1 MVENLKGKVDKNNSG
16 DKFSK
21 ENIKNFVE
29 KYKSLIG
36 LIMLCTIITVVS
48 PKFLTVSNITNVFT
62 QVSVNA
68 IIAVGMTFVILTG
81 GIDLS
86 VGSTLAISGA
96 LSASIIKSTGNIFL
110 AVVAAAVVGIVIG
123 LINGLLISKGKLQA
137 FIATLA
143 TMTIFRGLTL
153 VFTNGTPI
161 SKLPEVFT
169 SIGNAKIGFLPVPVL
184 ITIVVF
190 GVAIYVLSQ
199 TRFGRYLYA
208 LGGNEESAKLS
219 GINTDKIKTLTYVI
233 SGFVAAIAGVI
244 ITSRIGSASPNAGTG
259 FELDAIAAVVIGG
272 TSLAGGEGKISG
284 TIIGALIIGVL
295 NNGLNLM
302 NVSPFYQS
310 IVKGL
315 VILIAVLLDKKSRKK
330 SK

>member
-1 MVENLKGKVDKNNSG
+1 MLKT
-16 DKFSK
+16 
-21 ENIKNFVE
+21 NIS

-36 LIMLCTIITVVS
+36 LVLLCIVITIVT
-48 PKFLTVSNITNVFT
+48 PNFLSVSNITNVFT

-68 IIAVGMTFVILTG
+68 IIAIGMTFVILTG

-96 LSASIIKSTGNIFL
+96 VGASIVKSTGNVFL
-110 AVVAAAVVGIVIG
+110 AIIVAAVIGIAVG
-123 LINGLLISKGKLQA
+123 LINGLLVSKGKLQA
-137 FIATLA
+137 FIVTLA
-143 TMTIFRGLTL
+143 TMTIFRGATL
-153 VFTNGTPI
+153 VFTDGTQI
-161 SKLPEVFT
+161 SKLPEAFVK
-169 SIGNAKIGFLPVPVL
+169 IGNGKLGFMPIPVI
-184 ITIVVF
+184 ITIII
-190 GVAIYVLSQ
+190 AIIAVYALSQ

-208 LGGNEESAKLS
+208 LGGNEDASRLS
-219 GINTDKIKTLTYVI
+219 GINTDKIKTLVYVV
-233 SGFVAAIAGVI
+233 SGFASAIAGVI

-272 TSLAGGEGKISG
+272 TSLAGGEGTITG
-284 TIIGALIIGVL
+284 TLIGVL

-330 SK
+330 IKKLKR

>member
-1 MVENLKGKVDKNNSG
+1 MKANFKA
-16 DKFSK
+16 
-21 ENIKNFVE
+21 NIS

-36 LIMLCTIITVVS
+36 LVLLCIVITIVT
-48 PKFLTVSNITNVFT
+48 PNFLSVSNITNVFT

-68 IIAVGMTFVILTG
+68 IIAIGMTFVILTG

-96 LSASIIKSTGNIFL
+96 VGASIVKSTGNVFL
-110 AVVAAAVVGIVIG
+110 AIIVAAVIGIAVG
-123 LINGLLISKGKLQA
+123 LINGLLVSKGKLQA
-137 FIATLA
+137 FIVTLA
-143 TMTIFRGLTL
+143 TMTIFRGATL
-153 VFTNGTPI
+153 VFTDGTPI
-161 SKLPEVFT
+161 SKLPEAFVK
-169 SIGNAKIGFLPVPVL
+169 IGNGKLGFMPIPVI
-184 ITIVVF
+184 ITIII
-190 GVAIYVLSQ
+190 AIIAVYALSQ

-208 LGGNEESAKLS
+208 LGGNEDASRLS
-219 GINTDKIKTLTYVI
+219 GINTDKIKTLVYVV
-233 SGFVAAIAGVI
+233 SGFASAIAGVI

-272 TSLAGGEGKISG
+272 TSLAGGEGTITG
-284 TIIGALIIGVL
+284 TLIGALIIGVL

-315 VILIAVLLDKKSRKK
+315 VILIAVLLDKKSRKN
-330 SK
+330 

>member
-1 MVENLKGKVDKNNSG
+1 MKANVKA
-16 DKFSK
+16 
-21 ENIKNFVE
+21 NIS

-36 LIMLCTIITVVS
+36 LVLLCIVITIVT
-48 PKFLTVSNITNVFT
+48 PNFLSVSNITNVFT

-68 IIAVGMTFVILTG
+68 IIAIGMTFVILTG

-96 LSASIIKSTGNIFL
+96 VGASIVKSTGNVFL
-110 AVVAAAVVGIVIG
+110 AIIVAAVIGIAVG
-123 LINGLLISKGKLQA
+123 LINGLLVSKGKLQA
-137 FIATLA
+137 FIVTLA
-143 TMTIFRGLTL
+143 TMTIFRGATL
-153 VFTNGTPI
+153 VFTDGTPI
-161 SKLPEVFT
+161 SKLPEAFVK
-169 SIGNAKIGFLPVPVL
+169 IGNGKLGFMPIPVI
-184 ITIVVF
+184 ITIII
-190 GVAIYVLSQ
+190 AIIAVYALSQ

-208 LGGNEESAKLS
+208 LGGNEDASILS
-219 GINTDKIKTLTYVI
+219 GINTDKIKTLVYVV
-233 SGFVAAIAGVI
+233 SGFASAIAGVI

-272 TSLAGGEGKISG
+272 TSLAGGEGTITG
-284 TIIGALIIGVL
+284 TLIGALIIGVL

-315 VILIAVLLDKKSRKK
+315 VILIAVLLDKKSRKN
-330 SK
+330 

>member
-1 MVENLKGKVDKNNSG
+1 MNNKFKENLD
-16 DKFSK
+16 
-21 ENIKNFVE
+21 

-36 LIMLCTIITVVS
+36 LVLLCVVITFVS
-48 PKFLTVSNITNVFT
+48 PAFMTLSNITNVFT
-62 QVSVNA
+62 QVSTNA

-86 VGSTLAISGA
+86 VGSTVAISGA
-96 LSASIIKSTGNIFL
+96 FAASIIKSTNNVFL
-110 AVVAAAVVGIVIG
+110 AVLAAGIVGIVIG

-143 TMTIFRGLTL
+143 TMTIFRGATL

-161 SKLPEVFT
+161 SKLPENFVN
-169 SIGNAKIGFLPVPVL
+169 IGNGKLGLIPIPVIITVIVL
-184 ITIVVF
+184 VI
-190 GVAIYVLSQ
+190 AIYVLTQ

-208 LGGNEESAKLS
+208 LGGNEDSARLS
-219 GINTDKIKTLTYVI
+219 GINTTKIKTLVYVI
-233 SGFVAAIAGVI
+233 SGFASSIAGVI
-244 ITSRIGSASPNAGTG
+244 IASRIGSASPNAGTG

-272 TSLAGGEGKISG
+272 TSLAGGEGRITG
-284 TIIGALIIGVL
+284 TLIGALIIGVL

-330 SK
+330 A

>member
-1 MVENLKGKVDKNNSG
+1 MKANVKA
-16 DKFSK
+16 
-21 ENIKNFVE
+21 NIS

-36 LIMLCTIITVVS
+36 LVLLCIVITIVT
-48 PKFLTVSNITNVFT
+48 PNFLSVSNITNVFT

-68 IIAVGMTFVILTG
+68 IIAIGMTFVILTG

-96 LSASIIKSTGNIFL
+96 VGASIVKSTGNVFL
-110 AVVAAAVVGIVIG
+110 AIIVAAVIGIAVG
-123 LINGLLISKGKLQA
+123 LINGLLVSKGKLQA
-137 FIATLA
+137 FIVTLA
-143 TMTIFRGLTL
+143 TMTIFRGATL
-153 VFTNGTPI
+153 VFTDGTPI
-161 SKLPEVFT
+161 SKLPEAFVK
-169 SIGNAKIGFLPVPVL
+169 IGNGKLGFMPIPVI
-184 ITIVVF
+184 ITIII
-190 GVAIYVLSQ
+190 AIIAVYALSQ

-208 LGGNEESAKLS
+208 LGGNEDASRLS
-219 GINTDKIKTLTYVI
+219 GINTDKIKTLVYVV
-233 SGFVAAIAGVI
+233 SGFASAIAGVI

-272 TSLAGGEGKISG
+272 TSLVGGEGTITG
-284 TIIGALIIGVL
+284 TLIGDLIIGVL

-315 VILIAVLLDKKSRKK
+315 VILIAVLLDKKSRKN
-330 SK
+330 

>member
-1 MVENLKGKVDKNNSG
+1 MNNKFKENLD
-16 DKFSK
+16 
-21 ENIKNFVE
+21 

-36 LIMLCTIITVVS
+36 LALLCVIITFVS
-48 PKFLTVSNITNVFT
+48 PAFMTLSNITNVFT
-62 QVSVNA
+62 QVSTNA

-86 VGSTLAISGA
+86 VGSTVAISGA
-96 LSASIIKSTGNIFL
+96 FAASIIKSTNNVFL
-110 AVVAAAVVGIVIG
+110 AIIVAGIVGIVIG

-143 TMTIFRGLTL
+143 TMTIFRGVTL

-161 SKLPEVFT
+161 SKLSESFVN
-169 SIGNAKIGFLPVPVL
+169 IGNGKLGFIPIPVV
-184 ITIVVF
+184 ITVIVFIIAV
-190 GVAIYVLSQ
+190 YVLTQ

-208 LGGNEESAKLS
+208 LGGNEDSAKLS
-219 GINTDKIKTLTYVI
+219 GINTNKIKTLVYVI
-233 SGFVAAIAGVI
+233 SGFASSIAGVI
-244 ITSRIGSASPNAGTG
+244 IASRIGSASPNAGTG

-272 TSLAGGEGKISG
+272 TSLAGGEGRITG
-284 TIIGALIIGVL
+284 TLIGALIIGVL

-330 SK
+330 A

>member
-1 MVENLKGKVDKNNSG
+1 MKASAKENLS
-16 DKFSK
+16 
-21 ENIKNFVE
+21 

-36 LIMLCTIITVVS
+36 LIILCFIITVVT

-68 IIAVGMTFVILTG
+68 IISIGMTFVILTG

-96 LSASIIKSTGNIFL
+96 LGASIIKSTGNVFL
-110 AVVAAAVVGIVIG
+110 AILVAAIVGIIVG
-123 LINGLLISKGKLQA
+123 FINGMLISKGKLQA

-143 TMTIFRGLTL
+143 TMTIFRGITL
-153 VFTNGTPI
+153 VFTDGKPI
-161 SKLPEVFT
+161 SKLPESFIN
-169 SIGNAKIGFLPVPVL
+169 IGNNKLGFLPIPVL
-184 ITIVVF
+184 ITIIIAAI
-190 GVAIYVLSQ
+190 AIYILSQ

-208 LGGNEESAKLS
+208 VGGNEDSARLS
-219 GINTDKIKTLTYVI
+219 GINTNKIKTLVYVI
-233 SGFVAAIAGVI
+233 SGFASAIGGVI
-244 ITSRIGSASPNAGTG
+244 ITSRIGSASPNAGVG

-272 TSLAGGEGKISG
+272 TSLAGGEGTILG
-284 TIIGALIIGVL
+284 TLIGALIIGVL

-330 SK
+330 

>member
-1 MVENLKGKVDKNNSG
+1 MNVKV
-16 DKFSK
+16 K
-21 ENIKNFVE
+21 ENVE

-36 LIMLCTIITVVS
+36 LVLLCAVITMVT
-48 PKFLTVSNITNVFT
+48 PNFLTVSNITNIFT

-96 LSASIIKSTGNIFL
+96 LAASIVKSTGSIPL
-110 AVVAAAVVGIVIG
+110 AIIAAGIVGILIG
-123 LINGLLISKGKLQA
+123 LINGLLISRGKLQA

-143 TMTIFRGLTL
+143 TMTIFRGATL

-161 SKLPEVFT
+161 SKLPEAFVN
-169 SIGNAKIGFLPVPVL
+169 IGNGKIGFMPIPVI
-184 ITIVVF
+184 ITIVVALA
-190 GVAIYVLSQ
+190 GIYVLSQ
-199 TRFGRYLYA
+199 TRLGRYLYA
-208 LGGNEESAKLS
+208 VGGNEDSARLS
-219 GINTDKIKTLTYVI
+219 GINTNKIKTLAYVI
-233 SGFVAAIAGVI
+233 SGFAASIAGVI

-272 TSLAGGEGKISG
+272 TSLAGGEGKVTG

-315 VILIAVLLDKKSRKK
+315 VILLAVLLDKKRNKK
-330 SK
+330 

>member
-1 MVENLKGKVDKNNSG
+1 MNNKFKENLD
-16 DKFSK
+16 
-21 ENIKNFVE
+21 

-36 LIMLCTIITVVS
+36 LVLLCVVITFVS
-48 PKFLTVSNITNVFT
+48 PAFMTLSNITNVFT
-62 QVSVNA
+62 QVSTNA

-86 VGSTLAISGA
+86 VGSTVAISGA
-96 LSASIIKSTGNIFL
+96 FAASIIKSTNNVFL
-110 AVVAAAVVGIVIG
+110 AVLAASIVGIVIG

-143 TMTIFRGLTL
+143 TMTIFRGATL

-161 SKLPEVFT
+161 SKLPENFVN
-169 SIGNAKIGFLPVPVL
+169 IGNGKLGFIPIPVIITVIVL
-184 ITIVVF
+184 VI
-190 GVAIYVLSQ
+190 AIYVLTQ

-208 LGGNEESAKLS
+208 LGGNEDSARLS
-219 GINTDKIKTLTYVI
+219 GINTTKIKTLVYVI
-233 SGFVAAIAGVI
+233 SGFASSIAGVI
-244 ITSRIGSASPNAGTG
+244 IASRIGSASPNAGTG

-272 TSLAGGEGKISG
+272 TSLAGGEGRITG
-284 TIIGALIIGVL
+284 TLIGALIIGVL

-315 VILIAVLLDKKSRKK
+315 VI
-330 SK
+330 

>member
-1 MVENLKGKVDKNNSG
+1 MSENFKQNLV
-16 DKFSK
+16 
-21 ENIKNFVE
+21 
-29 KYKSLIG
+29 KYKSIIG
-36 LIMLCTIITVVS
+36 LVLLCMIITFVTPS
-48 PKFLTVSNITNVFT
+48 FLTISNITNVFT
-62 QVSVNA
+62 QVSTNA

-96 LSASIIKSTGNIFL
+96 LAASIIKSTGNVFL
-110 AVVAAAVVGIVIG
+110 AVIVAALVGIAVG
-123 LINGLLISKGKLQA
+123 FVNGMLISKGKLQA
-137 FIATLA
+137 FIVTLA

-161 SKLPEVFT
+161 SKLPEIFVK
-169 SIGNAKIGFLPVPVL
+169 IGNGKIGFMPIPVI
-184 ITIVVF
+184 ITIVIAI
-190 GVAIYVLSQ
+190 VAIYLLNK

-208 LGGNEESAKLS
+208 LGGNEDSARLS
-219 GINTDKIKTLTYVI
+219 GINTDKIKTLAYVI
-233 SGFVAAIAGVI
+233 SGFASAIAGVI
-244 ITSRIGSASPNAGTG
+244 ITSRIASASPNAGTG

-284 TIIGALIIGVL
+284 TIIGALIIGIL

-315 VILIAVLLDKKSRKK
+315 VILMAVLLDKKSRKK
-330 SK
+330 

>member
-1 MVENLKGKVDKNNSG
+1 MNNKFKENLD
-16 DKFSK
+16 
-21 ENIKNFVE
+21 

-36 LIMLCTIITVVS
+36 LALLCVIITFVS
-48 PKFLTVSNITNVFT
+48 PAFMTLSNITNVFT
-62 QVSVNA
+62 QVSTNA

-86 VGSTLAISGA
+86 VGSTVAISGA
-96 LSASIIKSTGNIFL
+96 FAASIIKSTNNVFL
-110 AVVAAAVVGIVIG
+110 AIIVAGIVGIVIG

-143 TMTIFRGLTL
+143 TMTIFRGVTL

-161 SKLPEVFT
+161 SKLSESFVN
-169 SIGNAKIGFLPVPVL
+169 IGNGKLGFIPIPVV
-184 ITIVVF
+184 ITVIVFIIAV
-190 GVAIYVLSQ
+190 YVLTE

-208 LGGNEESAKLS
+208 LGGNEDSARLS
-219 GINTDKIKTLTYVI
+219 GINTNKIKTLVYVI
-233 SGFVAAIAGVI
+233 SGFASSIAGVI
-244 ITSRIGSASPNAGTG
+244 IASRIGSASPNAGTG

-272 TSLAGGEGKISG
+272 TSLAGGEGRITG
-284 TIIGALIIGVL
+284 TLIGALIIGVL

-302 NVSPFYQS
+302 NISPFYQS

-330 SK
+330 A

>member
-1 MVENLKGKVDKNNSG
+1 MDNKFKENLD
-16 DKFSK
+16 
-21 ENIKNFVE
+21 

-36 LIMLCTIITVVS
+36 LALLCVIITFVS
-48 PKFLTVSNITNVFT
+48 PAFMTLSNITNVFT
-62 QVSVNA
+62 QVSTNA

-86 VGSTLAISGA
+86 VGSTVAISGA
-96 LSASIIKSTGNIFL
+96 FAASIIKSTNNVFL
-110 AVVAAAVVGIVIG
+110 AIIVAGIVGIVIG

-143 TMTIFRGLTL
+143 TMTIFRGATL

-161 SKLPEVFT
+161 SKLSESFVN
-169 SIGNAKIGFLPVPVL
+169 IGNGKLGFIPIPVV
-184 ITIVVF
+184 ITVIVFMIAV
-190 GVAIYVLSQ
+190 YVLTQ

-208 LGGNEESAKLS
+208 LGGNEDSARLS
-219 GINTDKIKTLTYVI
+219 GINTNKIKTLVYVI
-233 SGFVAAIAGVI
+233 SGFASSIAGVI
-244 ITSRIGSASPNAGTG
+244 IASRIGSASPNAGTG

-272 TSLAGGEGKISG
+272 TSLAGGEGRITG
-284 TIIGALIIGVL
+284 TLIGALIIGVL

-330 SK
+330 A

>member
-1 MVENLKGKVDKNNSG
+1 MNINLK
-16 DKFSK
+16 
-21 ENIKNFVE
+21 ENAS

-36 LIMLCTIITVVS
+36 LVLLCGIITFVA
-48 PKFLTVSNITNVFT
+48 PTFLTLSNITNVFT

-96 LSASIIKSTGNIFL
+96 LAASIIKSTGNIYL
-110 AVVAAAVVGIVIG
+110 ALIASSAVGIGIG
-123 LINGLLISKGKLQA
+123 LINGLLIAKGKIQA

-143 TMTIFRGLTL
+143 TMTIFRGVTL
-153 VFTNGTPI
+153 VYTNGTPI
-161 SKLPEVFT
+161 SKLPDSFVML
-169 SIGNAKIGFLPVPVL
+169 GNAKVGFLPVPVL
-184 ITIVVF
+184 ITIIVAAI
-190 GVAIYVLSQ
+190 AIYVLSQ
-199 TRFGRYLYA
+199 TKLGRYIYA
-208 LGGNEESAKLS
+208 LGGNEDSARLS
-219 GINTDKIKTLTYVI
+219 GINTTKIKTLVYVV
-233 SGFVAAIAGVI
+233 SGFASSVAGVI
-244 ITSRIGSASPNAGTG
+244 IASRIGSASPNAGVG

-272 TSLAGGEGKISG
+272 TSLAGGEGRISG
-284 TIIGALIIGVL
+284 TLIGALIIGVL

-315 VILIAVLLDKKSRKK
+315 VILVAVLLDKKSRKK
-330 SK
+330 A

>member
-1 MVENLKGKVDKNNSG
+1 MKANVKA
-16 DKFSK
+16 
-21 ENIKNFVE
+21 NIS

-36 LIMLCTIITVVS
+36 LVLLCIVITIVT
-48 PKFLTVSNITNVFT
+48 PNFLSVSNITNVFT

-68 IIAVGMTFVILTG
+68 IIGMTFVILTG

-96 LSASIIKSTGNIFL
+96 VGASIVKSTGNVFL
-110 AVVAAAVVGIVIG
+110 AIIVAAVIGIAVG
-123 LINGLLISKGKLQA
+123 LINGLLVSKGKLQA
-137 FIATLA
+137 FIVTLA
-143 TMTIFRGLTL
+143 TMTIFRGATL
-153 VFTNGTPI
+153 VFTDGTPI
-161 SKLPEVFT
+161 SKLPEAFVK
-169 SIGNAKIGFLPVPVL
+169 IGNGKLGFMPIPVI
-184 ITIVVF
+184 ITIII
-190 GVAIYVLSQ
+190 AIIAVYALSQ

-208 LGGNEESAKLS
+208 LGGNEDASRLS
-219 GINTDKIKTLTYVI
+219 GINTDKIKTLVYVV
-233 SGFVAAIAGVI
+233 SGFASAIAGVI

-272 TSLAGGEGKISG
+272 TSLAGGEGTITG
-284 TIIGALIIGVL
+284 TLIGALIIGVL

-315 VILIAVLLDKKSRKK
+315 VILIAVLLDKKSRKN
-330 SK
+330 

>member
-1 MVENLKGKVDKNNSG
+1 MNSNFKENLD
-16 DKFSK
+16 
-21 ENIKNFVE
+21 

-36 LIMLCTIITVVS
+36 LVILCAVITFVS
-48 PKFLTVSNITNVFT
+48 PAFMTLSNITNVFT
-62 QVSVNA
+62 QVSTNA

-86 VGSTLAISGA
+86 VGSTVAISGA
-96 LSASIIKSTGNIFL
+96 LAASIIKSTNNIFL
-110 AVVAAAVVGIVIG
+110 AVLAAGAVGIVIG

-143 TMTIFRGLTL
+143 TMTIFRGATL

-161 SKLPEVFT
+161 SKLPEKFVE
-169 SIGNAKIGFLPVPVL
+169 IGNGKLGFIPIPVIITVIVL
-184 ITIVVF
+184 II
-190 GVAIYVLSQ
+190 AIYVLTQ

-208 LGGNEESAKLS
+208 LGGNEDSARLS
-219 GINTDKIKTLTYVI
+219 GINTTKIKTLVYVI
-233 SGFVAAIAGVI
+233 SGFASSIAGVI
-244 ITSRIGSASPNAGTG
+244 IASRIGSASPNAGTG

-272 TSLAGGEGKISG
+272 TSLAGGEGRITG

-330 SK
+330 A

>member
-1 MVENLKGKVDKNNSG
+1 MNI
-16 DKFSK
+16 
-21 ENIKNFVE
+21 NIKE
-29 KYKSLIG
+29 TASKYKSLIG
-36 LIMLCTIITVVS
+36 LVLLCAIITFVTPS
-48 PKFLTVSNITNVFT
+48 FLSLSNITNVFT

-96 LSASIIKSTGNIFL
+96 LSASIIKSTGSVTL
-110 AVVAAAVVGIVIG
+110 AIIVAALVGIAIG
-123 LINGLLISKGKLQA
+123 LVNGLLISKGKLQA

-143 TMTIFRGLTL
+143 TMTIFRGATL

-161 SKLPEVFT
+161 SKLPEKFVN
-169 SIGNAKIGFLPVPVL
+169 IGNGKIGFMPIPVI
-184 ITIVVF
+184 ITVIVSII
-190 GVAIYVLSQ
+190 AIYVLSQ

-208 LGGNEESAKLS
+208 LGGNEDSARLS
-219 GINTDKIKTLTYVI
+219 GINTDKIKTLVYVV
-233 SGFVAAIAGVI
+233 SGFASSIAGVI
-244 ITSRIGSASPNAGTG
+244 ITSRIASASPNAGTS

-272 TSLAGGEGKISG
+272 TSLAGGEGKITG
-284 TIIGALIIGVL
+284 TLIGALIIGVL

-330 SK
+330 A

>member
-1 MVENLKGKVDKNNSG
+1 MNI
-16 DKFSK
+16 
-21 ENIKNFVE
+21 NIKE
-29 KYKSLIG
+29 TASKYKSLIG
-36 LIMLCTIITVVS
+36 LVLLCAIITFVTPS
-48 PKFLTVSNITNVFT
+48 FLSLSNITNVFT

-96 LSASIIKSTGNIFL
+96 LSASIIKSTGSVTL
-110 AVVAAAVVGIVIG
+110 AIIVAALVGIAIG
-123 LINGLLISKGKLQA
+123 LVNGLLISKDKLQA

-143 TMTIFRGLTL
+143 TMTIFRGATL

-161 SKLPEVFT
+161 SKLPEKFVN
-169 SIGNAKIGFLPVPVL
+169 IGNGKIGFMPIPVI
-184 ITIVVF
+184 ITVIVSII
-190 GVAIYVLSQ
+190 AIYVLSQ

-208 LGGNEESAKLS
+208 LGGNEDSARLS
-219 GINTDKIKTLTYVI
+219 GINTDKIKTLVYVV
-233 SGFVAAIAGVI
+233 SGFASSIAGVI
-244 ITSRIGSASPNAGTG
+244 ITSRIASASPNAGTS

-272 TSLAGGEGKISG
+272 TSLAGGEGKITG
-284 TIIGALIIGVL
+284 TLIGALIIGVL

-330 SK
+330 A

>member
-1 MVENLKGKVDKNNSG
+1 MNNN
-16 DKFSK
+16 FK
-21 ENIKNFVE
+21 EILD

-36 LIMLCTIITVVS
+36 LIILCVVITIVS
-48 PKFLTVSNITNVFT
+48 PAFMTLSNITNIFT
-62 QVSVNA
+62 QVSTNA
-68 IIAVGMTFVILTG
+68 IIAIGMTFVILTG

-86 VGSTLAISGA
+86 VGSTVAISGA
-96 LSASIIKSTGNIFL
+96 LAASILKSTNNIPL
-110 AVVAAAVVGIVIG
+110 AILVAAITGIVIG
-123 LINGLLISKGKLQA
+123 LINGILISKGKLQA
-137 FIATLA
+137 FIVTLA
-143 TMTIFRGLTL
+143 TMTIFRGATL

-161 SKLPEVFT
+161 SKLSETFVK
-169 SIGNAKIGFLPVPVL
+169 IGNGKIGFIPIPVI
-184 ITIVVF
+184 ITIVILIIS
-190 GVAIYVLSQ
+190 IYLLTQ

-208 LGGNEESAKLS
+208 LGGNEDSAKLS
-219 GINTDKIKTLTYVI
+219 GINTNKIKTLVYMI
-233 SGFVAAIAGVI
+233 SGFASSIAGI
-244 ITSRIGSASPNAGTG
+244 IIASRIGSASPNAGTS

-272 TSLAGGEGKISG
+272 TSLSGGEGKITG

-330 SK
+330 A